1 MNIRDYNQKY
11 YKNLPEDQKEKRE
24 YERNN
29 YLKSFRRWKGKKLEN
44 IDKIMTEKS
53 SYI

>member
-1 MNIRDYNQKY
+1 MNIRDYKQKY

-29 YLKSFRRWKGKKLEN
+29 YWNLSE
-44 IDKIMTEKS
+44 DEKEKNWR
-53 SYI
+53 I